1 MTTWQSLRFFI
12 YSVIVLY
19 VFHCITTPEE
29 FDFKAVGSIFFP
41 VLCCFTVFF
50 ILKWLKNSAFS
61 YLLFFSV
68 SITGLLHITAT
79 QNGMFNERPNLWLYG
94 LSFFS
99 LSWALSNFQQKR
111 ILFSNV
117 WVFGNP
123 LLLITGPI
131 ITKYNSISHIQFK
144 RRWNHYSPFVLI
156 GIFFYQVISLPLVP
170 YFELKHFPGW
180 INLLVL
186 GVIFEVF
193 VYFNFAGLSL
203 LVYGLMGL
211 MGLDVPLNF
220 RQPFSSRNL
229 LDFWKGWHISI
240 STVLKTL
247 FYEPTKKRF
256 SSTVAIFVVFIC
268 SALWHGVT
276 INFLVWGLVHGL
288 AYFVTK
294 IILQRRT
301 SKIVTVFVMILTLIL
316 ARILTIQTEFS
327 NLCGNLTTDDFKAP
341 FILSNGK
348 LALLSLI
355 LGMMIMASE
364 FIFYKQSVFKNRR
377 YKFLRI
383 PGTLFIVFV
392 ITLMLLHKSG
402 VAYAAYNQR

>member
-1 MTTWQSLRFFI
+1 MTTWQSLRIFI

-19 VFHCITTPEE
+19 VYHYLTTPEE
-29 FDFKAVGSIFFP
+29 FDFEAVGSIFFP
-41 VLCCFTVFF
+41 VLWCFIIFF
-50 ILKWLKNSAFS
+50 ILKWIKNSAFS
-61 YLLFFSV
+61 YVLFFSI
-68 SITGLLHITAT
+68 SIAGLLHITAT
-79 QNGMFNERPNLWLYG
+79 QNGMFNEQPNLWLYG

-111 ILFSNV
+111 ILFSEV

-131 ITKYNSISHIQFK
+131 ITNYNSISHIQFK

-156 GIFFYQVISLPLVP
+156 GIFFYRVISLPMVP
-170 YFELKHFPGW
+170 YFELKHFTGW
-180 INLLVL
+180 MNLLAL
-186 GVIFEVF
+186 GIIFEVF

-256 SSTVAIFVVFIC
+256 NSTFAIFVVFIS

-288 AYFVTK
+288 AYWVTK
-294 IILQRRT
+294 IMLKGET
-301 SKIVTVFVMILTLIL
+301 SKIATVFVMILTLIL
-316 ARILTIQTEFS
+316 ARIVFVQTEFS
-327 NLCGNLTTDDFKAP
+327 NLYGSLTTDDFYVQ
-341 FILSNGK
+341 IIVNNGK
-348 LALLSLI
+348 LPLLSLI
-355 LGMMIMASE
+355 LGLMIMASE
-364 FIFYKQSVFKNRR
+364 FIFYNRSVFKNRE

-383 PGTLFIVFV
+383 PATLFIVFV
-392 ITLMLLHKSG
+392 ITITLLHNTG